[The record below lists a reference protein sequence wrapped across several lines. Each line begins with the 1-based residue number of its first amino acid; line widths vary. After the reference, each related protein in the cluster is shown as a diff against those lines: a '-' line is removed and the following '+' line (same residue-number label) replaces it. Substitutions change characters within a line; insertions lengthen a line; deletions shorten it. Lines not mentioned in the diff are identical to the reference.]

1 MVHNKKSILV
11 PLLKGSSRLYDP
23 AVKSLIRVGHFVD
36 PFVSSIRH
44 SCDPNAWYVFDH
56 NELQV
61 RACKDIPAG
70 SEITFCY
77 ADERYDYESRT
88 AQLKAVWNISC
99 SCSLCAKG
107 PHGPT
112 GDLRCRVIDLITS
125 NPKRPPTLIPDI
137 EMAIADVHSAGFAY
151 GADLMRPLYQTAM
164 RSYLHWKHSAN
175 MLKICLI
182 IYFLIEPSTAPP
194 TPLSQ
199 RLNTLLHII
208 SLSDPP
214 IKLGLSALPPRVQEL
229 LDALRVNFMELLVI
243 GTEKCYGKEST
254 VGLFERESFMTYVKG
269 YAAKNGHNSAF
280 IPLAKNSEERA
291 VFLVGLNEL
300 LGWASIPKMT
310 EEQLLKLVS

>member
-1 MVHNKKSILV
+1 
-11 PLLKGSSRLYDP
+11 
-23 AVKSLIRVGHFVD
+23 
-36 PFVSSIRH
+36 
-44 SCDPNAWYVFDH
+44 
-56 NELQV
+56 
-61 RACKDIPAG
+61 
-70 SEITFCY
+70 
-77 ADERYDYESRT
+77 
-88 AQLKAVWNISC
+88 
-99 SCSLCAKG
+99 
-107 PHGPT
+107 
-112 GDLRCRVIDLITS
+112 
-125 NPKRPPTLIPDI
+125 
-137 EMAIADVHSAGFAY
+137 
-151 GADLMRPLYQTAM
+151 
-164 RSYLHWKHSAN
+164 
-175 MLKICLI
+175 
-182 IYFLIEPSTAPP
+182 
-194 TPLSQ
+194 
-199 RLNTLLHII
+199 LLHII